1 MDSWIS
7 VAKRSELND
16 GDVVE
21 AEVGGRIVAV
31 YRLRDDYF
39 ATDGICTHQRAHLAD
54 GLVIGRIIECPKH
67 QGRFDIGSGAPKG
80 APASLA
86 LRTYPVRV
94 EGENICVELDVTTPD
109 LSR

>member
-1 MDSWIS
+1 MDTWTP
-7 VAKRSELND
+7 VAKRGELQD

-21 AEVGGRIVAV
+21 AVVGVHILAV

-39 ATDGICTHQRAHLAD
+39 VTDGICTHQRAHLAD

-94 EGENICVELDVTTPD
+94 EGEDICVKLDVTAAD
-109 LSR
+109 S

>member
-1 MDSWIS
+1 MDTWTP
-7 VAKRSELND
+7 VAKRGELHD

-21 AEVGGRIVAV
+21 AAVGGHILAV

-39 ATDGICTHQRAHLAD
+39 VTNGICTHQRAHLAD
-54 GLVIGRIIECPKH
+54 GLVIGRLIECPKH

-86 LRTYPVRV
+86 LRTYPVRI
-94 EGENICVELDVTTPD
+94 EGEDICVTLDVIAVDP
-109 LSR
+109 